1 MTKNDWQLIVMKEKQ
16 HGMLWDEGKKHNFN
30 YVGVATVKRK
40 EQKEERM
47 KGKKKGKERKY
58 EESKKKRGRP
68 GQRRKSEWWG
78 QKTLNTNLNK

>member
-1 MTKNDWQLIVMKEKQ
+1 MKKKN
-16 HGMLWDEGKKHNFN
+16 NFN

-58 EESKKKRGRP
+58 EESKKKGGRP
-68 GQRRKSEWWG
+68 GQRGKSEWWG
-78 QKTLNTNLNK
+78 PKTQNTNLNK